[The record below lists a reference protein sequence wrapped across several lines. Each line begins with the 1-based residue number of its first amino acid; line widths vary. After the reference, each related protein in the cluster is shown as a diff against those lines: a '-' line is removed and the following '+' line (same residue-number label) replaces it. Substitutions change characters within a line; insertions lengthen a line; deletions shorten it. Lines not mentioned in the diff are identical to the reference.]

1 MGRPRKVLDP
11 NVSAASKSTTKRAR
25 VNAKGEVTRAV
36 KSKLDVSTLPK
47 LYKCECCGKIRL
59 DDAKSIFFKTPQSV
73 LHDGNDGYA
82 AICVECCDRLYKEWT
97 TTFKD
102 QKFALLLV
110 CSLIGAYFNERQ
122 YDALLQKSDDQSVPL
137 GGYLRSINGTQFKQK
152 TFLSYLTELHN
163 RNEAFDDPGH
173 LRSLVE
179 GSWSAGDHRNKQYIL
194 QTLGYDCFD
203 DETYTSEDRR
213 FLYNT
218 MSGYLSD
225 DVLED
230 PHKIQAVINMCK
242 TYLQLAQIN
251 MLINRQMKSIDPDMA
266 VIKRMADTK
275 TGLQHSINE
284 IAKENA
290 ISAIGSGKKNKST
303 TALTAIMKEM
313 LDNGIDEA
321 KANVVSAKMVST
333 YQTIASV
340 NAKGLVEELQFTGD
354 EYAKMVAEQSVI
366 IRDSDQKIMELEEE
380 NRLLK
385 VKLERAYKAG
395 YEPTGDMVIGG
406 DDAC

>member
-1 MGRPRKVLDP
+1 MGRPKKVINPNLDL
-11 NVSAASKSTTKRAR
+11 SEKSKAWHIRTD
-25 VNAKGEVTRAV
+25 AKGEVKRTV
-36 KSKLDVSTLPK
+36 KSKIDVSTLPK
-47 LYKCECCGKIRL
+47 LFKCQCCGKIQP
-59 DDAKSIFFKTPQSV
+59 DDAKHVFFKTPQST

-82 AICVECCDRLYKEWT
+82 AVCVMCCDRLYKEYT
-97 TTFKD
+97 VAFKN

-110 CSLIGAYFNERQ
+110 CSVIGAYFNERQ
-122 YDALLQKSDDQSVPL
+122 YDSLLQKSDEQSVSL
-137 GGYLRSINGTQFKQK
+137 GSYLRSINGTQFKQK
-152 TFLSYLTELHN
+152 TFLTYLTELYN
-163 RNEAFDDPGH
+163 RNEVFDNPDR

-179 GSWSAGDHRNKQYIL
+179 DSWSAGDHRNKQYIL

-218 MSGYLSD
+218 MSSYLSD

-230 PHKIQAVINMCK
+230 PHKLQAVINMCK

-290 ISAIGSGKKNKST
+290 ISAIGSGKKSKST

-340 NAKGLVEELQFTGD
+340 NAKSLVGELQFTGD
-354 EYAKMVAEQSVI
+354 
-366 IRDSDQKIMELEEE
+366 
-380 NRLLK
+380 
-385 VKLERAYKAG
+385 
-395 YEPTGDMVIGG
+395 
-406 DDAC
+406 